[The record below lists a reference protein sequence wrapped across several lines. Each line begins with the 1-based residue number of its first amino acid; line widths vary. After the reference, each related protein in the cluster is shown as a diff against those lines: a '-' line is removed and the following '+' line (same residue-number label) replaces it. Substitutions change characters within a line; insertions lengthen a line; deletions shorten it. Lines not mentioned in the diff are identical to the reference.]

1 MRGNFSAFF
10 DGIVAVCSAIFRA
23 CEYSHENRQAF
34 ASAAA
39 IPPHAK
45 PTGFRIVRR

>member
-23 CEYSHENRQAF
+23 CAELAKAAVGKEVSHHVN
-34 ASAAA
+34 
-39 IPPHAK
+39 
-45 PTGFRIVRR
+45 